1 MIRGIIFD
9 FDGLILD
16 TESVVHQS
24 WQELFQS
31 QGVDLSLSTWAEFI
45 GTAEVRFDLFDHLE
59 EQLGYSVDRKKL
71 SKVRYQRGLNL
82 IAQQPLLP
90 GVKEY
95 LEQAKALNLKIGLA
109 SSSPCAWVT
118 GHLERFGLIGYFDC
132 IMAADDVTITK
143 PDPGLYHLTLDSLGL
158 SADQAIALEDS
169 PNGIRAA
176 KQAGLF
182 VVAVPNIITRHLD
195 LDQADLQI
203 ASMEDLA
210 LVDLIVIAE
219 SKIASN
225 PTSRQQ

>member
-9 FDGLILD
+9 FDGLIID

-31 QGVDLSLSTWAEFI
+31 QGVDLPLSTWADFI
-45 GTAEVRFDLFDHLE
+45 GTAEISFDLFDHLE
-59 EQLGYSVDRKKL
+59 EQLGYPVDRKQL
-71 SKVRYQRGLNL
+71 SRQRYQRGLTL

-90 GVKEY
+90 GVEEY
-95 LEQAKALNLKIGLA
+95 LDQAKALNLKIGLA

-118 GHLERFGLIGYFDC
+118 GHLERFGLTGYFDC

-143 PDPGLYHLTLDSLGL
+143 PDPGLYHLTLGSLGL

-169 PNGIRAA
+169 PNGIQAA

-203 ASMEDLA
+203 ASMEDLS

-219 SKIASN
+219 SKITSN
-225 PTSRQQ
+225 PASRQQ